1 MLNQGETVSK
11 RDYYEVLGVAKDA
24 DENTIKRAYRKLAM
38 KYHPDRNPDDTT
50 AAENFREVTE
60 AYEVLTDPNK
70 RTRYDQYGHAGVDD
84 QMQDFWGRGGAQD
97 SHAFRDFGDMFG
109 DVFGDMF
116 GFGGA
121 GAQGSRGA
129 DLRYNL
135 AMTLEE
141 AASGREVEL
150 KIPKHETCGSCNG
163 SGARPGTNPVPC
175 NTCGGHGQVQMQQG
189 FFAVRRTCPTCHGAG
204 TRIESPCV
212 SCGGAGR
219 VKATKKLKIKVP
231 AGVYDGAQVR
241 VSGEGEVGQHGSP
254 AGDLYVVIS
263 LKEHQIFERE
273 GADLYCTMP
282 VTFPQASLGSEVD
295 APTLEGKIKIKIPAG
310 TEGGRVFRL
319 RGHGVLDVRSGG
331 QKGDLYVR
339 VQIAVPKKMSSKQAQ
354 LLREFANETGDE
366 VYPERSSFLG
376 KVKEFWDDL
385 SGEVKS

>member
-1 MLNQGETVSK
+1 VSK
-11 RDYYEVLGVAKDA
+11 RDYYEVLGVTKDA
-24 DENTIKRAYRKLAM
+24 DENTVKRAYRKLAM
-38 KYHPDRNPDDTT
+38 KYHPDRNPDDTA

-60 AYEVLTDPNK
+60 AYEVLTDENK
-70 RTRYDQYGHAGVDD
+70 RSRYDQYGHAGVDE

-121 GAQGSRGA
+121 GGRSGRGA
-129 DLRYNL
+129 DLRFNL
-135 AMTLEE
+135 TLTLEE
-141 AASGREVEL
+141 AANGREVEL
-150 KIPKHETCGSCNG
+150 KIPKHENCGSCSG

-212 SCGGAGR
+212 ECGGAGR
-219 VKATKKLKIKVP
+219 IKVNKKLKIKVP
-231 AGVYDGAQVR
+231 VGVYDGAQVR
-241 VSGEGEVGQHGSP
+241 VSGEGEAGQQGGP

-295 APTLEGKIKIKIPAG
+295 APTLDGRIKIKIPAG

-319 RGHGVLDVRSGG
+319 RGHGVPDVRSGG

-339 VQIAVPKKMSSKQAQ
+339 VQIAVPKKMSARQAE

-376 KVKEFWDDL
+376 KVKDFWDDL
-385 SGEVKS
+385 SGEAKP

>member
-1 MLNQGETVSK
+1 VSK

-38 KYHPDRNPDDTT
+38 KYHPDRNPDDTA

-60 AYEVLTDPNK
+60 AYEVLTDENK
-70 RTRYDQYGHAGVDD
+70 RSRYDQYGHAGVDE

-116 GFGGA
+116 GFGGTGARA
-121 GAQGSRGA
+121 GRGA
-129 DLRYNL
+129 DLRFNL
-135 AMTLEE
+135 SLTLEE

-212 SCGGAGR
+212 ECGGAGR
-219 VKATKKLKIKVP
+219 VKVNKKLKIKVP

-241 VSGEGEVGQHGSP
+241 VSGEGESGQNGAP

-263 LKEHQIFERE
+263 LKKHQIFERE

-295 APTLEGKIKIKIPAG
+295 APTLDGRVKIKIPAG

-319 RGHGVLDVRSGG
+319 RGHGVPDVRNNG

-339 VQIAVPKKMSSKQAQ
+339 VQIAVPKKMSHRQAQ

-376 KVKEFWDDL
+376 KVKDFWDDL
-385 SGEVKS
+385 SGETKP

>member
-1 MLNQGETVSK
+1 MSN

-24 DENTIKRAYRKLAM
+24 DENAIKRAYRKLAM
-38 KYHPDRNPDDTT
+38 KYHPDRNPDDEK

-60 AYEVLTDPNK
+60 AYEVLTDDGK
-70 RTRYDQYGHAGVDD
+70 RARYDQYGHAGVDE

-116 GFGGA
+116 GGRGGA
-121 GAQGSRGA
+121 QASRGA

-135 AMTLEE
+135 TLTLEE

-150 KIPKHETCGSCNG
+150 KIPKHESCGTCRG
-163 SGARPGTNPVPC
+163 SGARPGSNPVPC
-175 NTCGGHGQVQMQQG
+175 GTCGGHGQVQMQQG

-204 TRIESPCV
+204 TRIESPCLD
-212 SCGGAGR
+212 CGGAGR
-219 VKATKKLKIKVP
+219 VKVTKKLKIKVP

-241 VSGEGEVGQHGSP
+241 VGGEGEAGQHGSG

-263 LKEHQIFERE
+263 LKEHSIFERE

-282 VTFPQASLGSEVD
+282 VTFPQATLGAEVD
-295 APTLEGKIKIKIPAG
+295 APTLHGRVKIKIPPG

-319 RGHGVLDVRSGG
+319 RGHGVPDVRAGS

-339 VQIAVPKKMSSKQAQ
+339 VQIAVPKKMTTRQEN
-354 LLREFANETGDE
+354 LLREFANEAGDD

-376 KVKEFWDDL
+376 KVKDFWEDL
-385 SGEVKS
+385 SSEGKS

>member
-1 MLNQGETVSK
+1 MSK

-38 KYHPDRNPDDTT
+38 KYHPDRNPDDKA

-60 AYEVLTDPNK
+60 AYEVLTDKEK
-70 RTRYDQYGHAGVDD
+70 RARYDQYGHAGIDD
-84 QMQDFWGRGGAQD
+84 QMQDFWNRAGAQD

-109 DVFGDMF
+109 DVFGEMF
-116 GFGGA
+116 GFGG
-121 GAQGSRGA
+121 GGGRSGRGA

-135 AMTLEE
+135 SMTLEE

-150 KIPKHETCGSCNG
+150 KIPKYETCGTCNG

-175 NTCGGHGQVQMQQG
+175 STCGGHGQVQMQQG

-212 SCGGAGR
+212 ECGGAGR
-219 VKATKKLKIKVP
+219 VKISKKLKIKVP
-231 AGVYDGAQVR
+231 PGVYDGAQVR
-241 VSGEGEVGQHGSP
+241 VSGEGEAGQQGGP

-263 LKEHQIFERE
+263 LKEHPIFERE

-282 VTFPQASLGSEVD
+282 VTFPQAALGAEVD
-295 APTLEGKIKIKIPAG
+295 APTLNGRVKIKIPPG

-319 RGHGVLDVRSGG
+319 RGHGVPDVRTGG

-339 VQIAVPKKMSSKQAQ
+339 VQIAVPKKMSARQAQ

-366 VYPERSSFLG
+366 VYPERSSFLD
-376 KVKEFWDDL
+376 KVKEFWDEL
-385 SGEVKS
+385 SGEGKS

>member
-1 MLNQGETVSK
+1 MSK

-38 KYHPDRNPDDTT
+38 KYHPDRNPDDTA

-60 AYEVLTDPNK
+60 AYEVLTDAKK
-70 RTRYDQYGHAGVDD
+70 RSRYDQYGHAGVDE

-116 GFGGA
+116 GFGGGA
-121 GAQGSRGA
+121 GQSGRGA

-135 AMTLEE
+135 SLTLEE
-141 AASGREVEL
+141 AANGREVEL
-150 KIPKHETCGSCNG
+150 KIPKHETCSGCNG

-212 SCGGAGR
+212 ECGGAGR
-219 VKATKKLKIKVP
+219 VKVNKKLKIKVP

-241 VSGEGEVGQHGSP
+241 VSGEGEVGQQGGPS
-254 AGDLYVVIS
+254 GDLYVVIS

-295 APTLEGKIKIKIPAG
+295 APTLDGRIKIKIPAG

-319 RGHGVLDVRSGG
+319 RGHGVPDVRAGG

-339 VQIAVPKKMSSKQAQ
+339 VQIAVPKKMSTRQAE

-376 KVKEFWDDL
+376 KVKDFWDDL
-385 SGEVKS
+385 SGEAKP

>member
-1 MLNQGETVSK
+1 VTVSN

-24 DENTIKRAYRKLAM
+24 DENSIKRAYRKLAM
-38 KYHPDRNPDDTT
+38 KYHPDRNPDDEK

-60 AYEVLTDPNK
+60 AYEVLTDEGK
-70 RTRYDQYGHAGVDD
+70 RSRYDQYGHAGVDE

-116 GFGGA
+116 GGRGGGRA
-121 GAQGSRGA
+121 TRGA

-135 AMTLEE
+135 TITLEE

-150 KIPKHETCGSCNG
+150 NIPRHESCDTCNG
-163 SGARPGTNPVPC
+163 SGAKPGSNPVPC

-204 TRIESPCV
+204 KRIESPCT

-219 VKATKKLKIKVP
+219 TKVNKKLKVKVP
-231 AGVYDGAQVR
+231 VGVYEGAQVR
-241 VSGEGEVGQHGSP
+241 VIGEGEAGEHGTPS
-254 AGDLYVVIS
+254 GDLYIVIS
-263 LKEHQIFERE
+263 LKPHKIFERD

-282 VTFPQASLGSEVD
+282 VTFPQAALGAEVD

-319 RGHGVLDVRSGG
+319 RGHGVPDVRTGS

-339 VQIAVPKKMSSKQAQ
+339 VQIAVPKKMSARQQQ
-354 LLREFANETGDE
+354 LLREFADEAGDE
-366 VYPERSSFLG
+366 IYPERSSFLG
-376 KVKEFWDDL
+376 KVKDFWEDL
-385 SGEVKS
+385 SREGK